1 MLRTTSFSTNSLH
14 TNTYIQPQINLQPN
28 WDIKFLSM
36 KADFTP
42 NSLHDIILEY
52 EIGANQIYN
61 TEIYTNDCVSS
72 IEGIVLTLSS
82 DREEI
87 VGNDDN
93 KRYELL
99 RLKYNFDI
107 GLLTSSNIW
116 NATSYHVQL
125 CQIVELV
132 YVDENTASEPWVMTR
147 DRRTLDIDENL
158 SIDFTVG
165 VGSGSGGDADIGLEV
180 QLSPDN
186 DTTPVEDATTVEE
199 DDGG

>member
-1 MLRTTSFSTNSLH
+1 
-14 TNTYIQPQINLQPN
+14 
-28 WDIKFLSM
+28 M

-42 NSLHDIILEY
+42 NSLHDIVLEY
-52 EIGANQIYN
+52 EIGSNRIYN

-87 VGNDDN
+87 VNDNN

-116 NATSYHVQL
+116 NATSNHVQL

-147 DRRTLDIDENL
+147 DRRTLDIDVNL

-165 VGSGSGGDADIGLEV
+165 GGGGSGNDIGLEV

-186 DTTPVEDATTVEE
+186 DTTTVDGVTTVE